1 MSTVAKGMA
10 EAMAV
15 PMMTEVTVMSMAPEM
30 QVDRCIVIAVANS
43 STMTMAVTPPAMAMA
58 MAMAT
63 IVHLGNQLARLHYGA
78 GSARRKG
85 RRRRGTQ

>member
-58 MAMAT
+58 T

-85 RRRRGTQ
+85 RRRGTQ